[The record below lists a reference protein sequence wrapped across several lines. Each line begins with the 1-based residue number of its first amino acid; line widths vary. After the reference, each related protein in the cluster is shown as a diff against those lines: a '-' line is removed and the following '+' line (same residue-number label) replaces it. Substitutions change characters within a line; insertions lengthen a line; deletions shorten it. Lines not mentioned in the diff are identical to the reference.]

1 MSEPARRALRA
12 VAAILLAAATSVPS
26 LALAH
31 PSGRG
36 FVLLLPTGYYFAG
49 GVTAV
54 VASFLVL
61 AFLPPDATARLSTWR
76 HRLPSLP
83 DGLRIAISLL
93 SLGVFVALIA
103 AGFFG
108 SRDPL
113 SNPLPLFVWT
123 VLWIGFTVVQGTIG
137 DVWRWIDPWYGAW
150 RLAGLVRGSE
160 APLIPLPVRTGYW
173 PAVLGFFAFA
183 WFELIDPA
191 PDDPARL
198 AWVLAV
204 YLPAHFA
211 GMVLFGHEAWSRRG
225 EPISAF
231 YRLLAQF
238 ALTGNDRE
246 GRPVM
251 AVPGSRIADADPL
264 PPSGVALLLLALAS
278 VSFDG
283 LSRTFFWIDR
293 IGFNPLEFPGRTAVT
308 TANSLGLAGSFL
320 LLAATFALCVLVGEW
335 LAGQRRLFP
344 AAGLLVWS
352 IVPIALAYHVAHY
365 LAAFLVYAQYAL
377 VAASDPFSLGWN
389 LFGTAGLHV
398 APGVV
403 MGQESA
409 WLMWNAQAGA
419 IVVGHVL
426 AVLAAHGI
434 ALRLHASP
442 EQASISQL
450 PLTLLMV
457 GYTVLGLWLL
467 ATPTAA

>member
-1 MSEPARRALRA
+1 MRA
-12 VAAILLAAATSVPS
+12 VAAILPAVAAFIPS
-26 LALAH
+26 LAHAH

-61 AFLPPDATARLSTWR
+61 AFLPGDATARLSAWR
-76 HRLPSLP
+76 VRLRSFP
-83 DGLRIAISLL
+83 DGLRIATSLL
-93 SLGVFVALIA
+93 SLAIFLGLIA
-103 AGFFG
+103 AGFLG

-113 SNPLPLFVWT
+113 SNPLPLVLWT
-123 VLWIGFTVVQGTIG
+123 ILWIGLTLVQGTIG

-150 RLAGLVRGSE
+150 RIVGLVRRSN
-160 APLIPLPVRTGYW
+160 APVMRLPDRVGYW
-173 PAVLGFFAFA
+173 PAVVGFFAFA

-198 AWVLAV
+198 AWVLTV
-204 YLPAHFA
+204 YLPVHLV
-211 GMVLFGHEAWSRRG
+211 GMVLFGHDAWSRRG
-225 EPISAF
+225 EPISAA

-238 ALTGNDRE
+238 ALVGRDRG
-246 GRPVM
+246 GRSVV

-293 IGFNPLEFPGRTAVT
+293 IGFNPLEFPGRTAVM

-320 LLAATFALCVLVGEW
+320 LLGTAFALCVLVGEW

-377 VAASDPFSLGWN
+377 VAASDPFSFGWN

-409 WLMWNAQAGA
+409 WMMWNAQAGA
-419 IVVGHVL
+419 IIVGHVL

-434 ALRLHASP
+434 ALRLHATP